1 MPFLSLCSRGL
12 VEAKR
17 QEARERKGC
26 SGHSI
31 LRVGSGSEGWV
42 SWEWWP
48 QKSTEWVT
56 EIRELVFPKTCPC
69 MDQVCSGAQVEM
81 TIYRSR
87 LEQGLVQHDS
97 TCVLISTRGH
107 KLPWGLAIPLK
118 EGELFCSPV
127 LDPNVK
133 AIM

>member
-1 MPFLSLCSRGL
+1 MPFLSLGSRGL

-31 LRVGSGSEGWV
+31 LRAGSGSEGWV
-42 SWEWWP
+42 SCEWWP

-69 MDQVCSGAQVEM
+69 MHQVCPVAQVEM
-81 TIYRSR
+81 AIYIGPDWSR
-87 LEQGLVQHDS
+87 GLSDM
-97 TCVLISTRGH
+97 
-107 KLPWGLAIPLK
+107 IPLVS
-118 EGELFCSPV
+118 LSP
-127 LDPNVK
+127 PG
-133 AIM
+133 AINSPGD